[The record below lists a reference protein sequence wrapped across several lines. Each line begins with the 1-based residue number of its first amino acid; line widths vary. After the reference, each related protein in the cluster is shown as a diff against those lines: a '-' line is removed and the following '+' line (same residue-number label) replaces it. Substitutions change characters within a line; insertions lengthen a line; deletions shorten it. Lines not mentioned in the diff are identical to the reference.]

1 MLPILLALQV
11 CYGIRYHKIHCNRYS
26 VLSVLLLF
34 VLALPLLLFVLV
46 NQGLLPEI
54 ALPWITIP
62 KTQGY
67 RGGEIAFS
75 LSSVYANFKNTAHL
89 LLLQDTGS
97 PYDFLLPWGLFYD
110 IGRVFILIGIG
121 CMLYRL
127 IRSVRQHVFCWEFF
141 LFAQLMGGGITSLL
155 VTARMHQINDLYIP
169 LVLCEAYG
177 IWKCSCFLKGKSQS
191 LGRILQAAPLHSSSS
206 VWFCSKRTITPS
218 MRKLQ
223 TLIFPKV

>member
-75 LSSVYANFKNTAHL
+75 LSSVYANFKT
-89 LLLQDTGS
+89 QRIYCYCRIPEVPMT
-97 PYDFLLPWGLFYD
+97 FYCPGD
-110 IGRVFILIGIG
+110 YFTI
-121 CMLYRL
+121 
-127 IRSVRQHVFCWEFF
+127 S
-141 LFAQLMGGGITSLL
+141 AASL
-155 VTARMHQINDLYIP
+155 
-169 LVLCEAYG
+169 
-177 IWKCSCFLKGKSQS
+177 S
-191 LGRILQAAPLHSSSS
+191 
-206 VWFCSKRTITPS
+206 
-218 MRKLQ
+218 
-223 TLIFPKV
+223 

>member
-121 CMLYRL
+121 CMLFVLCGSMCFAGNSSCLPSWWEVESPRCWSPPGC
-127 IRSVRQHVFCWEFF
+127 IRSMISISR
-141 LFAQLMGGGITSLL
+141 LSY
-155 VTARMHQINDLYIP
+155 ARHTVSGNVP
-169 LVLCEAYG
+169 A
-177 IWKCSCFLKGKSQS
+177 S
-191 LGRILQAAPLHSSSS
+191 
-206 VWFCSKRTITPS
+206 
-218 MRKLQ
+218 
-223 TLIFPKV
+223 

>member
-1 MLPILLALQV
+1 M
-11 CYGIRYHKIHCNRYS
+11 
-26 VLSVLLLF
+26 
-34 VLALPLLLFVLV
+34 LLFVLV

-62 KTQGY
+62 KTQRY

-97 PYDFLLPWGLFYD
+97 PYDFLPPWGLFYD
-110 IGRVFILIGIG
+110 IGRLFILIGIV

-191 LGRILQAAPLHSSSS
+191 LGRIFTGCTTA
-206 VWFCSKRTITPS
+206 FF
-218 MRKLQ
+218 
-223 TLIFPKV
+223 LICLVLF